1 MESEAASIRNSNLRN
16 THGVFIL
23 YNPKYTGVRVLCFL
37 LFML

>member
-16 THGVFIL
+16 TYDVFIL
-23 YNPKYTGVRVLCFL
+23 YNQKYTGVRVLCFL